1 MAVNTITLAIALLAT
16 PLSCPPE
23 GSQVRWEGVQIRING
38 LRVQT
43 TVWDRNRDGRPSS
56 GDLLRVEEAR
66 KGRTALNLDE
76 TWALMRGRLAKRVR
90 RAVKSRRT
98 RAACDPLFFIE
109 DVPKASSD
117 RALARLIRANSASM
131 APTRRQRARSEM
143 SQWAARLCKSKRSIS
158 KDQLTQRLEK
168 RALRRHRSLGR
179 GTVHALAEEVA
190 HENAVSCANLRVAKG
205 LVF

>member
-1 MAVNTITLAIALLAT
+1 MNAITLAIAILAT

-23 GSQVRWEGVQIRING
+23 GSQVRWEGVKIRANG
-38 LRVQT
+38 LRVEV

-56 GDLLRVEEAR
+56 GDLLRVDKAR
-66 KGRTALNLDE
+66 KGRTALNLDQ
-76 TWALMRGRLAKRVR
+76 TWALIRGRLAKRVR
-90 RAVKSRRT
+90 AAVRSRRT
-98 RAACDPLFFIE
+98 RAACDPLFYIE
-109 DVPKASSD
+109 NVPKASSE
-117 RALARLIRANSASM
+117 RGLARLIRANRAGSM

-143 SQWAARLCKSKRSIS
+143 SQWATRLCKSKRSIS

-190 HENAVSCANLRVAKG
+190 HENAISCANLQVAKG